1 MSVQKDKYG
10 AIDSKPESVEEGRMA
25 DRTTTSRSGNVGSAV
40 INALLLWGINIWP
53 GWQILPFL
61 TADMTRAVDI
71 INASLIAGIIVNVVC
86 AVIHSRALLAL
97 GNLVVMGFGVAAL
110 LRLWEVFPF
119 DFGTAWSGWPVV
131 VRVFLVLGI
140 VGSAIGALVEIVNL
154 FRAMAGFETRTR
166 HR

>member
-1 MSVQKDKYG
+1 
-10 AIDSKPESVEEGRMA
+10 MA
-25 DRTTTSRSGNVGSAV
+25 DRTATSRSGSVGSAV

-61 TADMTRAVDI
+61 TPDMTRALDL
-71 INASLIAGIIVNVVC
+71 INASLIASLIVNLVC

-97 GNLVVMGFGVAAL
+97 GNIVVMGIGVAAL

-119 DFGTAWSGWPVV
+119 DFGTSWSGWPVL

-140 VGSAIGALVEIVNL
+140 VGSIIGAIVEVVNF
-154 FRAMAGFETRTR
+154 FRALAGFEPRAR
-166 HR
+166 QHGRR

>member
-1 MSVQKDKYG
+1 
-10 AIDSKPESVEEGRMA
+10 MA
-25 DRTTTSRSGNVGSAV
+25 DRTATSRSGNVGSAV

-61 TADMTRAVDI
+61 TPDMTRALDL
-71 INASLIAGIIVNVVC
+71 INASLIASLIVNLVC

-97 GNLVVMGFGVAAL
+97 GNIVVMGIGVAAL

-119 DFGTAWSGWPVV
+119 DFGTSWSGWPVL

-140 VGSAIGALVEIVNL
+140 VGSIIGAIVEVVNF
-154 FRAMAGFETRTR
+154 FRALAGFEPRAGQHGR
-166 HR
+166 R